1 MIQLFRSE
9 KGIKRSETQSKM
21 KGVNEYT
28 KRLRLLRYNFKSWY
42 FYKERKYEKLTRVK
56 NKGIWRGIAAWFPCF
71 TKTPFPEGPGTSSM
85 ILLFFFCCCF
95 FLHQMFWL
103 AFNNIFLEKNGVVY
117 SQLDGEEL
125 RVCPRKA
132 IKTISFK
139 MRNTFKDL
147 FKTIFWTTR
156 RRIDVYFDTDITFK
170 GWFCHK
176 NCLTTAL

>member
-1 MIQLFRSE
+1 
-9 KGIKRSETQSKM
+9 M

-42 FYKERKYEKLTRVK
+42 FYKEWKYEKLIRVK
-56 NKGIWRGIAAWFPCF
+56 NKGIWRDIAAWFPCF

-85 ILLFFFCCCF
+85 TLMRFF

-117 SQLDGEEL
+117 SQLDGEEIK
-125 RVCPRKA
+125 VCRKA

-147 FKTIFWTTR
+147 FKTIFWTIKIR

-170 GWFCHK
+170 GWFCHE

>member
-1 MIQLFRSE
+1 MTGHSCMVSLFHQDTVS
-9 KGIKRSETQSKM
+9 
-21 KGVNEYT
+21 
-28 KRLRLLRYNFKSWY
+28 
-42 FYKERKYEKLTRVK
+42 
-56 NKGIWRGIAAWFPCF
+56 RGARNLIDD
-71 TKTPFPEGPGTSSM
+71 SSVFF
-85 ILLFFFCCCF
+85 LFFV

-147 FKTIFWTTR
+147 FNTIF
-156 RRIDVYFDTDITFK
+156 
-170 GWFCHK
+170 
-176 NCLTTAL
+176 